1 MITIESNILQV
12 VQNFEKQIREQPS
25 VVQKS
30 LGRTAEFLMFLI
42 KRRTAR
48 GKDFNG
54 MDFAKYT
61 PEYRKIR
68 EAKQLPTKPDLFFSG
83 KMLSNMT
90 QKSTPTQAQV
100 YFTAIREGLKAIGN
114 QRKRKFFAIGDA
126 EAPLLKNK
134 FMEEYT
140 KLMKIWANEKI

>member
-90 QKSTPTQAQV
+90 QKSSPTQAQV

-140 KLMKIWANEKI
+140 KLMRI

>member
-1 MITIESNILQV
+1 MKLNIESNVLQIV
-12 VQNFEKQIREQPS
+12 EGFEKQIREQPS
-25 VVQKS
+25 IVQKS
-30 LGRTAEFLMFLI
+30 LGRTAEFLMFII

-48 GKDFNG
+48 GKDYQGN
-54 MDFAKYT
+54 DFVKYT

-90 QKSTPTQAQV
+90 QKSSPTQAQV

-114 QRKRKFFAIGDA
+114 QRKRKFFAIGQK
-126 EAPLLKNK
+126 EQQPIVNVFMKEYNK
-134 FMEEYT
+134 LS
-140 KLMKIWANEKI
+140 KL

>member
-1 MITIESNILQV
+1 MKLNIESNVLQIV
-12 VQNFEKQIREQPS
+12 DGFEKQIREQPS
-25 VVQKS
+25 IVQKS

-54 MDFAKYT
+54 MDFVKYT

-90 QKSTPTQAQV
+90 QKSTPSQAQI
-100 YFTAIREGLKAIGN
+100 YFTSVREGLKAMGN

-140 KLMKIWANEKI
+140 RLSKI